1 MTHMKPLFLLT
12 ISILVSSLNA
22 LPQDVRFPLET
33 VGREAALD
41 GLILQPDLAQ
51 IEDLLTYQSLRM
63 IEVPLASG
71 ATVSVEL
78 ERISVARHEFGLHVN
93 GVPTPGVVE
102 NLGLSVWKGNV
113 VGERDSDV
121 MLAFAPHGCRG
132 WVKIGD
138 ELTHLM
144 PQPDANGDWAA
155 GHVLLLTE
163 EALNTRGFALDGDC
177 STAIQPNAGEIS
189 PGNSGGNDPPLE
201 SVGTCSMRV
210 CPVAIECD
218 DQLYNIFNDLNAA
231 TTYVTTLW
239 SFIGDRYETQANTVL
254 THPYLNIPT
263 LGNDPW
269 TTQETG
275 GNSVDLLYEFQAAWV
290 GNIPN
295 GCVTAH
301 FMSGAGLGGGVAWLG
316 VLCNDTF
323 NFAVSG
329 NISAGVN
336 FPVVQQPSNWDF
348 MVCAHELGH
357 NFNSPHTHDFCPPLD
372 ECAPSGYFGSCQ
384 TQQVCTS
391 AGTIMSYCHLC
402 SGGTANITTFFHP
415 TAAGVMTQHAIAC
428 LDTYV
433 DASADAPSIL
443 VPGVPTPVTLTTTA
457 VPTSPPSLHYSATGT
472 GFQAISMTPG
482 APGTW
487 SADIPAAACGD
498 TPAFYYSLDDPSCGA
513 ILLPAGAPAA
523 VYTALVGN
531 SITSAFDDCEAPSG
545 WTAGVTADDATTG
558 IWERVNPEGTA
569 AAPGDDHSPSGTQ
582 CWVTGQG
589 APGGSLGA
597 NDVDG
602 GTTTLLTP
610 IFDLSSGSNPLISY
624 WRWYSNDTGGSPNAD
639 TMTVD
644 ISDDGGASWVLLEVV
659 GPTQD
664 ASGGWIEATFNLTD
678 FVNSTSQVQLRFM
691 ASDLGT
697 GSIVEAAIDDLWIK
711 DVSCNSSVGSNYC
724 TPAVTNS
731 SGLPGSIGGTG
742 SDVALD
748 NNLTLTVSG
757 LPDGQFSYFVASQT
771 QGNTPNPGGSQGVL
785 CLGAPIAR
793 FNANVLVVSG
803 GQVNLAVD
811 LTAVPLPPSF
821 SHSVMPGE
829 SWNFQL
835 WYRDTNPGATS
846 NFSDGLA
853 VTFQ

>member
-113 VGERDSDV
+113 VGARDSDV

-163 EALNTRGFALDGDC
+163 ESLNTRGFALDGDC

-189 PGNSGGNDPPLE
+189 LGNSGGNDPPLE
-201 SVGTCSMRV
+201 SVGACSMRV

-357 NFNSPHTHDFCPPLD
+357 NFNSPHTHNFCPPLD

-498 TPAFYYSLDDPSCGA
+498 TPAFYYSLDDPSCGP

-545 WTAGVTADDATTG
+545 WTAGVATDDATTG
-558 IWERVNPEGTA
+558 VWERVNPEGTA

-589 APGGSLGA
+589 APGGSEGA

-644 ISDDGGASWVLLEVV
+644 ISDDGGASWVPLEVV

-664 ASGGWIEATFNLTD
+664 ASGGWIEATFTLTD

-691 ASDLGT
+691 ASDVGT

-724 TPAVTNS
+724 TPAVPNS
-731 SGLPGSIGGTG
+731 SGLPASIGGTG
-742 SDVALD
+742 SDVALN

-835 WYRDTNPGATS
+835 WFRDSNPGTTS
-846 NFSDGLA
+846 NFSDGLQ